1 LVKDMLYETHKRKV
15 LTTYRKKRRHYQSV
29 V

>member
-1 LVKDMLYETHKRKV
+1 MLYETHKRKV
-15 LTTYRKKRRHYQSV
+15 LTAGILFKSVSDSV